1 MSEIGAT
8 GEFPQGKLTASDKG
22 ELGIKVFSVPGTIV
36 VEFGALITWI
46 GMDPEGARNLADSLR
61 RHADAAERAALS
73 GE

>member
-36 VEFGALITWI
+36 VEFGAQITWI
-46 GMDPEGARNLADSLR
+46 GMDPEQARNLADSLR
-61 RHADAAERAALS
+61 RHADAAEPAAPS
-73 GE
+73 GG